1 MCKRT
6 KPIKKVVFVDATD
19 LTNGKSCLTA
29 GGVFELAGT
38 EHIYSEQ
45 VSALLAGGGGV
56 CNHQLTA
63 GDAPAN
69 VIHGPETVVCGDTL
83 HFWGETVQFSVS
95 GTTINGE
102 VALSGDAGNR
112 LALGTDG
119 RLYASETLTTLT
131 VNGSNLEYVDEAGTT
146 NVIPIASSDTY
157 ITSATLSPA
166 GLLTLVDNSIS
177 TPDVTV
183 DISALSGVSSD
194 ANNSLILGSDG
205 LAYFDETLTAVTPLV
220 SGHAIASY
228 TDEDGGSATIEE
240 TITSLVDN
248 ANGTFS
254 YTSEDGTITVVDV
267 REGVSSDALNDIS
280 IGSDGKP
287 FLNVSASETV
297 TMLIDNGD
305 GTFAYTNEGGAVTTI
320 DVRDG
325 ISADAGNLL
334 ALGTDLR
341 PFISAATIAANE
353 TTSLMTNNGDGT
365 YTYTDED
372 GTVTVI
378 DVKEGVSS
386 DANNSLTI
394 GSDGKPYFDETLTAI
409 TPLVAGHIIA
419 SYTDED
425 GGATNIEET
434 VTSIVDNG
442 NGTSTFTDESGAT
455 TIITTVPNANRA
467 WGTSDTQ
474 RTNADSVVTSD
485 NIFHTGQ
492 VTIGTNNSGHNTGA
506 TVTVLGTLSVGLAN
520 HTLSGSANLVNGSS
534 NTVNASQAVV
544 TGLSNN
550 AAGGRFLVAG
560 TTNIITGTFDAVVAG
575 AQNTV
580 TSSTRSIIA
589 GEQNSV
595 TSMARGLVVGDQN
608 VINGGTRSLIA
619 GITNTVGSASQ
630 QIVAG
635 NTNTINGAGNGLL
648 VGNLNTVDPT
658 NGGFGT
664 NSIVG
669 GLSNTLGTNRSLMIG
684 QGNTALGNTG
694 VNSITFGLNND
705 AAAVSSLVGGY
716 SNSLDATSQN
726 VVLSGSNN
734 TVTSSLHSLIV
745 GEQNIVSGQD
755 VLVSG
760 QFANQAHNYGVMFGG
775 DGTVLLPSSANA
787 EMTARMSG
795 GFRFFTNNTLTAGV
809 TLAPAASAWVA
820 VSDSATKT
828 GFHNVNLD
836 VIATKFR
843 DLGVRSYLIKGDP
856 TKTRHI
862 GVMADKFN
870 ELFGDVITPKKVGDY
885 NGLSHQDVDGV
896 LMAMVHYLLGR
907 VDALESKLRTA

>member
-29 GGVFELAGT
+29 GGGVFELAGT

-56 CNHQLTA
+56 CSHQLTA
-63 GDAPAN
+63 GDAPAS
-69 VIHGPETVVCGDTL
+69 VVTGPETLVCGDTL
-83 HFWGETVQFSVS
+83 HLWGETVQFSVN
-95 GTTINGE
+95 GATINGE
-102 VALSGDAGNR
+102 VALSGDVANR

-146 NVIPIASSDTY
+146 SVIPIVASDTY
-157 ITSATLSPA
+157 TTSATLSLG
-166 GLLTLVDNSIS
+166 GLLTLVDNNIS

-183 DISALSGVSSD
+183 DLSSLSGVSSD

-205 LAYFDETLTAVTPLV
+205 LPYFDETLTAVTSLV

-240 TITSLVDN
+240 TITSL
-248 ANGTFS
+248 
-254 YTSEDGTITVVDV
+254 
-267 REGVSSDALNDIS
+267 
-280 IGSDGKP
+280 
-287 FLNVSASETV
+287 
-297 TMLIDNGD
+297 
-305 GTFAYTNEGGAVTTI
+305 
-320 DVRDG
+320 
-325 ISADAGNLL
+325 
-334 ALGTDLR
+334 
-341 PFISAATIAANE
+341 
-353 TTSLMTNNGDGT
+353 
-365 YTYTDED
+365 
-372 GTVTVI
+372 
-378 DVKEGVSS
+378 
-386 DANNSLTI
+386 
-394 GSDGKPYFDETLTAI
+394 
-409 TPLVAGHIIA
+409 
-419 SYTDED
+419 
-425 GGATNIEET
+425 
-434 VTSIVDNG
+434 VDNG

-474 RTNADSVVTSD
+474 RTNADSTVTSD

-492 VTIGTNNSGHNTGA
+492 VTIGTNNSGHNSGS

-534 NTVNASQAVV
+534 NTVNASQAFV

-560 TTNIITGTFDAVVAG
+560 TTNIVTGTFDAVVAG

-595 TSMARGLVVGDQN
+595 TNMARGLVVGDLN

-658 NGGFGT
+658 NAGFGT

-669 GLSNTLGTNRSLMIG
+669 GLSNTLGTNRSFMIG

-705 AAAVSSLVGGY
+705 ASAVNSLVGGY

-745 GEQNIVSGQD
+745 GEQNVVSGQD

-760 QFANQAHNYGVMFGG
+760 QFANQVHDYGVMFGG
-775 DGTVLLPSSANA
+775 DGTALLPSSADA

-795 GFRFFTNNTLTAGV
+795 GFRFFTDNALTAGV
-809 TLAPAASAWVA
+809 TLAPSASAWVA

-836 VIATKFR
+836 AIATKFR
-843 DLGVRSYLIKGDP
+843 DLGVLSYLIKGDP

-907 VDALESKLRTA
+907 VDDLESKLKPA